1 MNTATPKDY
10 LHLHFIVFLWGFTA
24 ILGQLITL
32 PDVELVF
39 YRTLSASLALAALIY
54 LKKAGFKIG
63 RNEVLKI
70 VSVGAIIAVHWVL
83 FFVSATVSSVS
94 ICLAGMATGTLWTA
108 ILEPLIRKRAVKP
121 HELILGLIIVA
132 GLYVI
137 FRFEFDN
144 ALGLAL
150 GVASAMCGAV
160 FSIFNSGFTKKHSP
174 LTITFYEMLGAC
186 LTVLLFFPV
195 YSGFFTNGKG
205 LQLEVSLSDA
215 GYLAVLVL
223 VCTVYAFSASVNLM
237 KRISA
242 YAMNLT
248 INLEPVYGIMLAVL
262 IFGDKEKMSAGFYS
276 GTLIILFAVLIY
288 PVLDKYVE
296 KRKARL
302 LQKALPN

>member
-1 MNTATPKDY
+1 MAPATPKDY
-10 LHLHFIVFLWGFTA
+10 IHLHFIVFLWGFTA

-39 YRTLSASLALAALIY
+39 YRTMFASATLAALIY
-54 LKKAGFKIG
+54 FRKIGFKIG
-63 RNEVLKI
+63 RGEVLKI
-70 VSVGAIIAVHWVL
+70 LAVGAIIAVHWVL

-108 ILEPLIRKRAVKP
+108 LLEPLIRKRAVKP
-121 HELILGLIIVA
+121 HELILGLLIVA

-137 FRFEFDN
+137 FRFEFDH

-160 FSIFNSGFTKKHSP
+160 FSIFNSGFTKRHP
-174 LTITFYEMLGAC
+174 PVTITFYEMLGAC
-186 LTVLLFFPV
+186 ATVLIFFPV
-195 YSGFFTNGKG
+195 YSLWFTKNQG
-205 LQLEVSLSDA
+205 LQLSISLQDA
-215 GYLAVLVL
+215 GYMALLVL

-237 KRISA
+237 KRITA

-248 INLEPVYGIMLAVL
+248 VNMEPVYGIILAVI
-262 IFGDKEKMSAGFYS
+262 IFGEKEKMSAGFYG

-296 KRKARL
+296 KRKAKF

>member
-1 MNTATPKDY
+1 MATLKDY

-24 ILGQLITL
+24 ILGKLITM

-39 YRTLSASLALAALIY
+39 YRTMAASVILAGLIY
-54 LKKAGFKIG
+54 YRKISFRIG
-63 RNEVLKI
+63 KSEALKI
-70 VSVGAIIAVHWVL
+70 LSVGGIIAVHWVL

-108 ILEPLIRKRAVKP
+108 LLEPLIRKRAIKP

-137 FRFEFDN
+137 FRFEFDH

-160 FSIFNSGFTKKHSP
+160 FSIFNSGFTKRHSP
-174 LTITFYEMLGAC
+174 LTITFYEMLGAF
-186 LTVLLFFPV
+186 LAILAFFPV
-195 YSGFFTNGKG
+195 YAFYFRSGIG
-205 LQLEVSLSDA
+205 LQLAVSASDA
-215 GYLAVLVL
+215 LYMAVLVA

-242 YAMNLT
+242 FAMNLT
-248 INLEPVYGIMLAVL
+248 INLEPVYGILFAVL
-262 IFGDKEKMSAGFYS
+262 IFGEKEKMSAGFYS

-288 PVLDKYVE
+288 PVLDRYVE
-296 KRKARL
+296 RRKARL